1 MENVSLNL
9 QSLDEASKLGYK
21 LPPGYKNERAELK

>member
-9 QSLDEASKLGYK
+9 QSLDMTSELGHK